1 MGHSYSNV
9 LLHIVFS
16 TKNRRKIIPPDHQ
29 EQLWKY
35 ITGIV
40 HNLHGNVLAIG
51 GMPDHTHILLAQ
63 PGTIGFSTMVQKIK
77 TNSSGWMEETVKDFE
92 WQEGFGAFSV
102 SDSRRADV
110 IAYIRNQEE
119 HHKKRNFEEEFIALL
134 KAHNVDFDP
143 RYVFG

>member
-29 EQLWKY
+29 EQH

-40 HNLHGNVLAIG
+40 HNLHGSVLAIG

-119 HHKKRNFEEEFIALL
+119 HHKSATSKRNLL
-134 KAHNVDFDP
+134 
-143 RYVFG
+143 RY